1 MLHLTLM
8 DAQEKTWLVIPTKDR
23 TEYLRGIFDASNIPE
38 ERRVLV
44 RTQIGPIFP
53 GAINIFSL
61 GEVNIQRWWN
71 YGIRYARDRGA
82 RFVAILNDDVIMSE
96 GVIQRLVDK
105 MIESKCI
112 FGHARS
118 SNDWS
123 WGHFFI
129 VDIESDLEPDEQ
141 FYWAYGD
148 NDLKEQALNLGDV
161 CIIDEIVENIHHNE
175 VTASNSQLLQLSKQD
190 SSSFRKKHPSPRQT
204 LFYLGN

>member
-1 MLHLTLM
+1 M

-105 MIESKCI
+105 MIESKSVL
-112 FGHARS
+112 GHARS

-123 WGHFFI
+123 WGHFF
-129 VDIESDLEPDEQ
+129 VLDLQSGIRADET
-141 FYWAYGD
+141 FTWHYGD
-148 NDLKEQALNLGDV
+148 NDLKEQALALSNVAIL
-161 CIIDEIVENIHHNE
+161 DETVVNIHHNE
-175 VTASNSQLLQLSKQD
+175 STIQSEALRKMSQLDGAKFKDKHRSPKQV
-190 SSSFRKKHPSPRQT
+190 
-204 LFYLGN
+204 LF